1 LDSDKAAKYLE
12 KFLAQL
18 SSTKMGNPVQNFLGA
33 YDMRPAKSLWP
44 TIATILLAIAIAP
57 TYAQDLPDVSGPL
70 VGHTTESTV
79 TIWMYAP
86 MDSKVELIIQEE
98 ADESNEVRV
107 ALVAVPDSAGKLGGM
122 PFKATSQHL
131 KPNTSYNFQVNVD
144 GKFKSSRKGSFK
156 TAPDKGKST
165 KFRVAVTSCM
175 KIGQPQKSWELLLAE
190 KPDLHITLGDTHY
203 GDSTDPTTQW
213 KHHLRYRV
221 VPEFDAVMSAI
232 PNYAMWDDHDY
243 GPNNSDGTAEGK
255 ENSLVGWNQF
265 WGNPDSGTEDTPGAF
280 YKFTWGDV
288 DIFMVDG
295 RYHRSP
301 DNAPD
306 DDKKRMLG
314 DGQFAWLLDG
324 LTKSKAK
331 FKVIASGSTL
341 ADSKSDGW
349 RIYTFS
355 RHRLFDAIKENKI
368 SGVLYMSGDVHRSRV
383 WTHPESDRVGYP
395 FIEVVSSGVANSKT
409 LSYATVDFDTTA
421 ADPTVRVRIVHGDGE
436 THDDQTWKLSEL
448 TAKEVDIDV
457 VPEK

>member
-1 LDSDKAAKYLE
+1 
-12 KFLAQL
+12 
-18 SSTKMGNPVQNFLGA
+18 
-33 YDMRPAKSLWP
+33 MRPAKSLRS

-57 TYAQDLPDVSGPL
+57 TYAQDSPDISGPL
-70 VGHTTESTV
+70 VGHTTESSV

-86 MDSKVELIIQEE
+86 MDSKVELIIRED
-98 ADESNEVRV
+98 ADESKAVRV
-107 ALVAVPDSAGKLGGM
+107 ALVAVPDPAGKLGGV
-122 PFKATSQHL
+122 PYKATSQHL
-131 KPNTSYNFQVNVD
+131 KPNTSYHFQVNVD
-144 GKFKSSRKGSFK
+144 GKPKSTRKGSFK
-156 TAPDKGKST
+156 TAPGVGESA

-175 KIGQPQKSWELLLAE
+175 KIGRPQKSWELLLAE
-190 KPDLHITLGDTHY
+190 KPDLHLTLGDTHY

-213 KHHLRYRV
+213 KHHLRYRA
-221 VPEFDAVMSAI
+221 VPEFVAVMGRM

-243 GPNNSDGTAEGK
+243 GPNNSDGTAQGK
-255 ENSLVGWNQF
+255 EKSLIGWNQF
-265 WGNPDSGTEDTPGAF
+265 WGNPASGTDDTPGAF

-288 DIFMVDG
+288 DVFMVDG

-324 LTKSKAK
+324 LKNSKAK

-341 ADSKSDGW
+341 KDSEVDGW

-355 RHRLFDAIKENKI
+355 RHRLFDAIGKNKI
-368 SGVLYMSGDVHRSRV
+368 SGVLYMSGDVHRSHV

-395 FIEVVSSGVANSKT
+395 LIEVVSSGVANSKT

-421 ADPTVRVRIVHGDGE
+421 DDPTVRVRIVHGDGK
-436 THDDQTWKLSEL
+436 THDDKTWKLSEL

-457 VPEK
+457 VPER